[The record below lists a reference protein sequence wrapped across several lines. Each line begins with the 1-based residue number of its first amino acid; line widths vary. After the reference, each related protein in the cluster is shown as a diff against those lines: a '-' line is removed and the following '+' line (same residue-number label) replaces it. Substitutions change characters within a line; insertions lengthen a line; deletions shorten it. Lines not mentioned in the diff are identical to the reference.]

1 VPGLGI
7 PVGEAG
13 AQLTFT
19 HGNSSFLAAVGVKA
33 HTLRSE
39 QRLRAELRTKVE
51 EGSFQ
56 LEHVVVTDVLRAD
69 AGRVFISDSANQE
82 VMLRAKTALGPEPIE
97 LVSAG
102 AQMSVVHQ
110 SEDIL
115 AYGGKRG
122 MTPLFRIMGF
132 KHGRQVRDYLR
143 IFSRT
148 RGVPR
153 IRVKSIRTAPQVGSL
168 IEISPLPSQQL
179 VVAPTGAQP
188 FWVERAD
195 VRPFRV
201 EPTLIDPG
209 TVELYFPPAARLLG
223 AEEPGEQALVVG
235 PLESEPSAGEELTM
249 RPLGA
254 SPFVVEPLDGDPFLV
269 NLPPGENLT
278 FAPGEVEFLEGVV
291 PAAVGN
297 PPTSTRTR
305 SASTTW
311 TSMPSSRMR
320 RADRGSSWSEGGGAR
335 WCGPARERRGGCS
348 LGEIIRLGHA
358 FSVSVLA
365 VRPRGKPER
374 RGRRQERIVPRKL
387 RRVASD
393 LYRGRALGDL
403 SFVMPPLSRSPRELR
418 PSPSLGCA
426 LISDRKRTAERRKTA
441 WESQP

>member
-1 VPGLGI
+1 MADGAIKYAVEVHKKFKNYWPTWLPGERLKVGDYGELQHGILFKRLGRLSDCGVSEEALKANPAAGHDDLLFRSKGKVRVKLQGSAGNAVPGLGI

-13 AQLTFT
+13 ARLTFT
-19 HGNSSFLAAVGVKA
+19 HANSSFLAAVGVKA

-39 QRLRAELRTKVE
+39 QRLRTELRTKVE

-69 AGRVFISDSANQE
+69 AGRVFISDSASQE

-132 KHGRQVRDYLR
+132 KHGRQARDYLR

-168 IEISPLPSQQL
+168 IEISPLPSQRL

-201 EPTLIDPG
+201 EPTLIDPR

-278 FAPGEVEFLEGVV
+278 FAPEDVEFLEGVV
-291 PAAVGN
+291 PAAVGE
-297 PPTSTRTR
+297 PTDVDEDPFGFDYVDFD
-305 SASTTW
+305 AEL
-311 TSMPSSRMR
+311 
-320 RADRGSSWSEGGGAR
+320 ADATGGSG
-335 WCGPARERRGGCS
+335 
-348 LGEIIRLGHA
+348 I
-358 FSVSVLA
+358 
-365 VRPRGKPER
+365 
-374 RGRRQERIVPRKL
+374 
-387 RRVASD
+387 
-393 LYRGRALGDL
+393 
-403 SFVMPPLSRSPRELR
+403 EL
-418 PSPSLGCA
+418 
-426 LISDRKRTAERRKTA
+426 E
-441 WESQP
+441 